1 MPPAAPELL
10 VCGSAGELAERAA
23 RVFIRAARDSTAAR
37 GCFRVA
43 LAGGSTPRAVYA
55 RLAETAVEGV
65 LWSKTEVFWGDE
77 RLVPPDDPASNYG
90 MARETLLS
98 RVPIPLDNVQRFP
111 TELSPPEAVARQYEK
126 QIRASF
132 NLRRGARPRFDLVL
146 LGVGEDGHTASLF
159 PGSTALHERR
169 RLAVA
174 VFVDKLQ
181 AFRVSLTLP
190 VLNAA
195 RLVVFVVQGE
205 SKAEILGRV
214 LGPDRQPDK
223 WPAQAVQPKG
233 GRLIWL
239 MDSAAACRL

>member
-1 MPPAAPELL
+1 M
-10 VCGSAGELAERAA
+10 
-23 RVFIRAARDSTAAR
+23 
-37 GCFRVA
+37 
-43 LAGGSTPRAVYA
+43 
-55 RLAETAVEGV
+55 
-65 LWSKTEVFWGDE
+65 
-77 RLVPPDDPASNYG
+77 
-90 MARETLLS
+90 
-98 RVPIPLDNVQRFP
+98 
-111 TELSPPEAVARQYEK
+111 
-126 QIRASF
+126 
-132 NLRRGARPRFDLVL
+132 L

-223 WPAQAVQPKG
+223 WPAQAVRPKG

-239 MDSAAACRL
+239 VDAAAGGRL